1 MMDLFNTLGTSLYPT
16 TITEHNDDMSNLYND
31 EREERIA
38 ESVYEIV
45 DNLSE
50 PAARRLLEDIL
61 FTQGIDSE
69 DFSWTLRT
77 QTKFFI
83 EQAEKAVA

>member
-1 MMDLFNTLGTSLYPT
+1 
-16 TITEHNDDMSNLYND
+16 MSNEYKEAND
-31 EREERIA
+31 ERLM

-45 DNLSE
+45 DSLSE

-61 FTQGIDSE
+61 FTQCIDSE

>member
-1 MMDLFNTLGTSLYPT
+1 
-16 TITEHNDDMSNLYND
+16 MSNEYKDAID
-31 EREERIA
+31 ERLM

-45 DNLSE
+45 DSLSE
-50 PAARRLLEDIL
+50 RAARRLLEDIL

>member
-1 MMDLFNTLGTSLYPT
+1 
-16 TITEHNDDMSNLYND
+16 MSNECKEDND
-31 EREERIA
+31 ERLM

-50 PAARRLLEDIL
+50 RAARRLLEDIL

>member
-1 MMDLFNTLGTSLYPT
+1 
-16 TITEHNDDMSNLYND
+16 MSNEYKETND
-31 EREERIA
+31 ESLM

-45 DNLSE
+45 DSLSE
-50 PAARRLLEDIL
+50 RAARRLLEDIL

>member
-1 MMDLFNTLGTSLYPT
+1 
-16 TITEHNDDMSNLYND
+16 MSNEYKEEND
-31 EREERIA
+31 ERLM

-45 DNLSE
+45 DSLSE
-50 PAARRLLEDIL
+50 RAARRLLEDIL

-83 EQAEKAVA
+83 EQAEKAVS